1 MGFFPT
7 FKFEFFCPS
16 SSMQIGCKV
25 KVKGIFWPPRPDII
39 LVSRFLPENLI
50 WPQISSEIG
59 PQWTRQSLICNMCGR
74 IFPQVASFKKHT
86 ICSCQHIMN
95 IHFIASFSTN
105 ISSKVGLFLII
116 YLDICS
122 EEMKARVRLAIG
134 IPLLVGPW
142 HAPASSNYP
151 IATVSKYTFSN
162 CKSTFGNLGK

>member
-105 ISSKVGLFLII
+105 ISSKVGFFLII
-116 YLDICS
+116 CLDMLWRNES
-122 EEMKARVRLAIG
+122 KSSSGNRNPFVGWTLACPG
-134 IPLLVGPW
+134 ILQLS
-142 HAPASSNYP
+142 HRNSQQIY
-151 IATVSKYTFSN
+151 I
-162 CKSTFGNLGK
+162 